1 MAIQDDFTVA
11 VNGDI
16 RYVGAAHGASG
27 AGYYTVI
34 QFHRW
39 LQPMVHLLQVII
51 VFLHLSHQ

>member
-51 VFLHLSHQ
+51 VFCI